1 MNVIKL
7 TEVPGYGWL
16 PTLEVDGKE
25 VYRGVF
31 RDSATLAAAKADNAL
46 ERIQAQPMEKAS

>member
-25 VYRGVF
+25 VYRGEF